1 MLCSARK
8 LHVDQTYSTP
18 SPDINDDE
26 LFTSGLS
33 KMVVGLARWPH
44 IRKGFYFC
52 YILKAKQIQYCYI
65 YKHESL
71 LSFETV
77 QLIQKGMQNLK
88 IKMSA
93 LCFSEWF
100 GLYFK
105 ILARQMVC
113 QLASLFIKR
122 IKSFF
127 LTHTISF
134 YSVDLGQL
142 MSTWVLST

>member
-1 MLCSARK
+1 MAAITVHHCVLKSNKLCYAVPASCTWTK
-8 LHVDQTYSTP
+8 P

-77 QLIQKGMQNLK
+77 QLIQKEMQNLN

-93 LCFSEWF
+93 LCFS
-100 GLYFK
+100 
-105 ILARQMVC
+105 
-113 QLASLFIKR
+113 
-122 IKSFF
+122 
-127 LTHTISF
+127 
-134 YSVDLGQL
+134 
-142 MSTWVLST
+142 